1 MNTIFKSLVSFSLI
15 VNFQVRTVEA
25 QHVFKDKLAHTYSIV
40 ARDKNTGEMAVGV
53 QSHWFSVGTLV
64 SWGRSGVG
72 VVATQSFV
80 NPELG
85 PDGLELMSEGKSAEE
100 SLRLLLAEDEG
111 RDVRQVAFLDANG
124 NVSAHTG
131 VKCIP
136 SASHT
141 VGDNYS
147 VQANM
152 MLNDQVVPAMAKAYE
167 ENSHLPLADRVLKTL
182 MAAEAAGGDIRGRQS
197 AVLIVVNADPTA
209 ESWLDK
215 KIDLRVEDHED
226 PLVELQRL
234 LEVHKAYVHMNQGD
248 LAMEMGDMAK
258 ALEEYAKAERSLPG
272 NLEIRYWKAIGMANN
287 HQIGEALDLFKEIFD
302 NDENWRELT
311 GRLPAVGLLNISEED
326 LKKIL
331 EL

>member
-1 MNTIFKSLVSFSLI
+1 MKTIFISFLSFSLI
-15 VNFQVRTVEA
+15 IIVQVSAVEA
-25 QHVFKDKLAHTYSIV
+25 QQVFKDKLAHTYSIV
-40 ARDKNTGEMAVGV
+40 ARDKITGEMAVGV

-64 SWGRSGVG
+64 SWGQSGVG

-100 SLRLLLAEDEG
+100 ALQLLLDEDEG
-111 RDVRQVAFLDANG
+111 RDVRQVAFLDASG

-131 VKCIP
+131 KKCIP
-136 SASHT
+136 SASHIT
-141 VGDNYS
+141 GDNYS

-167 ENSHLPLADRVLKTL
+167 EHSHLPLADRVLKTL
-182 MAAEAAGGDIRGRQS
+182 MAAETAGGDIRGRQS
-197 AVLIVVNADPTA
+197 AVLLVVHA
-209 ESWLDK
+209 EPAEQASLDK
-215 KIDLRVEDHED
+215 KIDLRVEDHEE
-226 PLVELQRL
+226 PLLELQRL

-248 LAMEMGDMAK
+248 LAMEMGNMAK
-258 ALEEYAKAERSLPG
+258 ALEEYAEAERLLPES
-272 NLEIRYWKAIGMANN
+272 LEIRYWKAIGMANN
-287 HQIGEALDLFKEIFD
+287 HQIGEAIPLFREIFTTE
-302 NDENWRELT
+302 ENWRELT
-311 GRLPAVGLLNISEED
+311 RRLPGVGLLNISEED